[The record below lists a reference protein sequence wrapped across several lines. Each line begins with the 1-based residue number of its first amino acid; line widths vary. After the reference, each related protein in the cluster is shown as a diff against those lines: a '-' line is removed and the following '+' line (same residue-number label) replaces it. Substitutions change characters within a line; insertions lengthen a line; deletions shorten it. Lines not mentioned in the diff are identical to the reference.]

1 MIFVEQNGQTQNLL
15 DKKHKV
21 QIQPK
26 SGFRTFCLEDLC
38 ARARWLS
45 RVVTHTCERGAGRQA
60 GVHADELARKA
71 RTHAGGQAGG
81 QTPADPLLNTGTL
94 EDIHTANPRP
104 RWIVPG

>member
-1 MIFVEQNGQTQNLL
+1 MNKSNTVDKSIRKGTVAVAGSHAHRRAGGGQT
-15 DKKHKV
+15 
-21 QIQPK
+21 
-26 SGFRTFCLEDLC
+26 GR
-38 ARARWLS
+38 RARG
-45 RVVTHTCERGAGRQA
+45 RAGRQ
-60 GVHADELARKA
+60 A